1 MATDEMTTAANSRT
15 HRPETDELTRHLWL
29 ALAKS
34 YGQRVR
40 IFP

>member
-1 MATDEMTTAANSRT
+1 MATDGTTTTASRRS

-29 ALAKS
+29 VMAKS
-34 YGQRVR
+34 YGQPVR

>member
-1 MATDEMTTAANSRT
+1 MATDERTTAASRRT

-29 ALAKS
+29 VMAKS
-34 YGQRVR
+34 YGQPVR